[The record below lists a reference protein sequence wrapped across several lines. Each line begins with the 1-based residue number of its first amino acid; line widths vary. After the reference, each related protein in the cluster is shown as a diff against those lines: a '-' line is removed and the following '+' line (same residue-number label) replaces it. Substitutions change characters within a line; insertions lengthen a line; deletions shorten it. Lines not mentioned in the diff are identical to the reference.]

1 LEKYKIS
8 QNELKKKLSFARN
21 ARNESEG
28 KKIVTAKKGE
38 REKKFG
44 YKENGHQMP
53 NMVPSL
59 FVKKYFSR
67 MQFSQLHRELPNT
80 VMILSV

>member
-8 QNELKKKLSFARN
+8 QNELKKKTLFSREMQEMK
-21 ARNESEG
+21 ESER
-28 KKIVTAKKGE
+28 KKLLQQRKV
-38 REKKFG
+38 REKKKFG

-67 MQFSQLHRELPNT
+67 MLFSQLHRELT
-80 VMILSV
+80 RL